1 MPITLLTGANGFV
14 AAHLLDQLIAAG
26 HTVVG
31 SVRSPSKGE
40 QILATHPEYADQ
52 LSFVV
57 VADYAAEGTWD
68 EAFQEHDFDYVVH
81 SAAPLLDDP
90 RNTDFDEHYLRPSV
104 SGLVPLSVSASR
116 VRVMVGRLHL

>member
-1 MPITLLTGANGFV
+1 MPTTLLTGANGFV
-14 AAHLLDQLIAAG
+14 AAHLLDRLIAAG

-40 QILATHPEYADQ
+40 QILATHPEYADK

-57 VADYAAEGTWD
+57 VTDYAAEGTWD
-68 EAFQEHDFDYVVH
+68 EAFQKHDFDYVVH

-90 RNTDFDEHYLRPSV
+90 QNTDFDEHYLRPSV
-104 SGLVPLSVSASR
+104 SGYVFLSLCCT
-116 VRVMVGRLHL
+116 GI